1 MNLVVKYRTWLLG
14 VNCRSMQREK
24 HMFQNRKG
32 TYNNQ
37 RKQTQKRKDAEH
49 DTQYCLWYFKLEL
62 SDDQSTIVCVD
73 PCTLTIT
80 SSTSN

>member
-1 MNLVVKYRTWLLG
+1 MNLVVKYRTWPLG

-37 RKQTQKRKDAEH
+37 RKQTQKSKDAEH
-49 DTQYCLWYFKLEL
+49 DTQYCLWCL
-62 SDDQSTIVCVD
+62 SWIPSLIDNQSTIMCID
-73 PCTLTIT
+73 P
-80 SSTSN
+80 

>member
-1 MNLVVKYRTWLLG
+1 MNLVVMYRTWPLG

-49 DTQYCLWYFKLEL
+49 DTQYCL
-62 SDDQSTIVCVD
+62 
-73 PCTLTIT
+73 
-80 SSTSN
+80 